1 MNVSVRVINNTFLSF
16 RAKSRNLLFGWRQ
29 RKSRFLDF
37 AGSSAFADD
46 PAALEMTMALYR
58 RVIPRSEATRN
69 LGFWWAREEP
79 GSLAALGMTT
89 IGVLL
94 G

>member
-1 MNVSVRVINNTFLSF
+1 VNVSVRVINNTFLSF

-46 PAALEMTMALYR
+46 PAVLEMT
-58 RVIPRSEATRN
+58 TGN
-69 LGFWWAREEP
+69 CARE
-79 GSLAALGMTT
+79 MTMEMRSK
-89 IGVLL
+89 
-94 G
+94 